1 MPVNVTQW
9 REEIG
14 MFYICLSPSIKIPK
28 ASKICTTFK
37 FDFLHCGLNATYL
50 SLSKIDI
57 SVINA
62 YLENSMYVVILYC
75 FLEQLWVTRC
85 RIGMSGD
92 AEVNPGPK
100 RNSCQS

>member
-1 MPVNVTQW
+1 MPVNVAQW

-37 FDFLHCGLNATYL
+37 FDFLHYGLNATYL

-85 RIGMSGD
+85 RIGMSSD